1 MDQINTMRKLKFKL
15 DRISLETI
23 YTAFIRP
30 LIEYWE
36 SYGTIVHYS
45 RKKSL
50 IKYRI
55 KRLDSPQEPLDLV
68 LLLFFLKKSDG
79 MRLKRGKQFTS
90 LPCFIK
96 CPIILSWCKE
106 NYI

>member
-1 MDQINTMRKLKFKL
+1 MDQINTMSKLKFKL
-15 DRISLETI
+15 DRKSPETI
-23 YTAFIRP
+23 YTAFMRP
-30 LIEYWE
+30 LIENGE
-36 SYGTIVHYS
+36 SYETTVHYS

-68 LLLFFLKKSDG
+68 LLLFFLKKSYG
-79 MRLKRGKQFTS
+79 MRLKRGKLFTS